1 MSTLPRTHPGRF
13 PTWARPALPG
23 RASPAGNAFHRAW
36 LRIGTLLLALA
47 LLPGAAWAGTVG
59 PARMTPAT
67 SHLPLA
73 PYTTY
78 FHDADGDART
88 DAMWAAQANGRFAP
102 LPPGGAAFGFQPG
115 AFWFHVRVVNGN
127 AREQR
132 WLLVQQY
139 ALSDRIDI
147 HLRHADGRVIRYQ
160 GGDAFPFEQRSIRY
174 RHPNF
179 WLDLPAGEPVDL
191 LVRVQSQSSMQVPL
205 ALYTPA
211 AFAEFSRDGQ
221 LGIGLYYGIL
231 LALFFYNLVLWLVL
245 RDGSYFWYLFH
256 IGAFGLV
263 LFTLN
268 GLGFEYLWPHST
280 WLADKSVPIS
290 ICLAQIGMQQFS
302 RTFLGLHRRWRLGD
316 RVSKA
321 IIVFFVALGI
331 AATQLP
337 YHLATPV
344 ASAAVF
350 PSIAWIATITL
361 MVVRSGYRPAKV
373 FLLAWAMFLLGTGVF
388 VALAFG
394 LLPKTFLTEYG
405 VQIGSAL
412 EMLLLSVALGYR
424 YAALRNENERIVRDA
439 RDLLEEQ
446 VVVRTTELRQAL
458 SELESAHQRLR
469 ESSRLDGLTDLYNRT
484 HFREAFEHLLS
495 QARNT
500 RRPIS
505 LLMIDLDHF
514 KRINDT
520 YGHLAGDDCL
530 RWTSDLLAETLR
542 PHDALLARF
551 GGEEFIAALPG
562 LGLGQA
568 SVVAEELRQALR
580 AQPCR
585 SGGLEIPISASIGVH
600 CVDLEARD
608 SLESALQV
616 ADQALYAAKAEGR
629 DCVRTL

>member
-1 MSTLPRTHPGRF
+1 MRGRRTEGTGYRGWLAWLLVLLLWPM
-13 PTWARPALPG
+13 AA
-23 RASPAGNAFHRAW
+23 AASSPA
-36 LRIGTLLLALA
+36 RIGADANYAALA
-47 LLPGAAWAGTVG
+47 PN
-59 PARMTPAT
+59 
-67 SHLPLA
+67 
-73 PYTTY
+73 TTY
-78 FHDADGDART
+78 FHDAGGAATLDDADRLLDT
-88 DAMWAAQANGRFAP
+88 GRFAP
-102 LPPGGAAFGFQPG
+102 LPNGDASFGFQTG
-115 AFWFHVRVVNGN
+115 AFWFHVEVTNTN
-127 AREQR
+127 ASEQR

-139 ALSDRIDI
+139 ALSDRVDI
-147 HLRHADGRVIRYQ
+147 YARYPGGRTVHHA
-160 GGDAFPFEQRSIRY
+160 GGDTFPFEQRSIRY

-179 WLDLPAGEPVDL
+179 WLDLPTGQPVDL

-205 ALYTPA
+205 FLYTPA
-211 AFAEFSRDGQ
+211 AFAELSRDGQ
-221 LGIGLYYGIL
+221 LGIGIYYGIL
-231 LALFFYNLVLWLVL
+231 VALFFYNLVLWLVL

-256 IGAFGLV
+256 ITAFGLV

-268 GLGFEYLWPHST
+268 GLGFEYFWPHST
-280 WLADKSVPIS
+280 WLADKSVPLS
-290 ICLAQIGMQQFS
+290 VCLAQIGMQQFA
-302 RTFLGLHRRWRLGD
+302 RTFLGLHTRWRLGD
-316 RVSKA
+316 RISKG
-321 IIVFFVALGI
+321 IIAFFVLLGI

-337 YHLATPV
+337 YHVATPI

-350 PSIAWIATITL
+350 PSILWIAVITL
-361 MVVRSGYRPAKV
+361 VVVRSGYRPAKV
-373 FLLAWAMFLLGTGVF
+373 FLLAWAMFLLGTGIF

-394 LLPKTFLTEYG
+394 LLPKTFMTEYG

-439 RDLLEEQ
+439 KNQLEEQ
-446 VVVRTTELRQAL
+446 VITRTAELRQAM
-458 SELESAHQRLR
+458 SELESAHHRLR

-495 QARNT
+495 QSRNS

-520 YGHLAGDDCL
+520 YGHLVGDDCL
-530 RWTSDLLAETLR
+530 RCTSNTLAETLR
-542 PHDALLARF
+542 PHGALLARF

-562 LGLGQA
+562 MGLGEA

-580 AQPCR
+580 ANPCR
-585 SGGLEIPISASIGVH
+585 SGELEIAVSASIGVH

-616 ADQALYAAKAEGR
+616 ADQALYTAKAEGR

>member
-1 MSTLPRTHPGRF
+1 MQSPRTTPRRYRGL
-13 PTWARPALPG
+13 A
-23 RASPAGNAFHRAW
+23 AGFW
-36 LRIGTLLLALA
+36 VLLLACFPLLA
-47 LLPGAAWAGTVG
+47 TASDA
-59 PARMTPAT
+59 PARIAVDA
-67 SHLPLA
+67 SYLPLA
-73 PYTTY
+73 PQTTY
-78 FHDADGDART
+78 LHDADGTATIEAAKRHLDA
-88 DAMWAAQANGRFAP
+88 GRFVP
-102 LPPGGAAFGFQPG
+102 LPNGDASFGFQTG
-115 AFWFHVRVVNGN
+115 AFWFHVAVTNQN

-139 ALSDRIDI
+139 ALSDRIDVYA
-147 HLRHADGRVIRYQ
+147 RYPDGHTVHHI
-160 GGDAFPFEQRSIRY
+160 GGDTFPFEQRSVRY

-179 WLDLPAGEPVDL
+179 WLDLPTGEQVDL
-191 LVRVQSQSSMQVPL
+191 IVRVQSQSSMQVPL
-205 ALYTPA
+205 FLYTPA
-211 AFAEFSRDGQ
+211 AFAELSRDGQ
-221 LGIGLYYGIL
+221 LGIGIYYGIL

-256 IGAFGLV
+256 ISAFGLV

-280 WLADKSVPIS
+280 WLADKSVPLS
-290 ICLAQIGMQQFS
+290 VCLAQIGMQQFA
-302 RTFLGLHRRWRLGD
+302 RTFLDLNTRWRLGD
-316 RVSKA
+316 RISKG
-321 IIVFFVALGI
+321 IIAFFVLLGI

-337 YHLATPV
+337 YHIATPI

-350 PSIAWIATITL
+350 PSIVWIAVITL
-361 MVVRSGYRPAKV
+361 MVVRTGYRPAKV
-373 FLLAWAMFLLGTGVF
+373 FLLAWAMFLLGTGIF

-424 YAALRNENERIVRDA
+424 YAALRNENERIVREA
-439 RDLLEEQ
+439 KNSLEEQ
-446 VVVRTTELRQAL
+446 VVTRTAELRQAM
-458 SELESAHQRLR
+458 SELESAHHRLR

-495 QARNT
+495 QSRNSQ
-500 RRPIS
+500 RPIS

-520 YGHLAGDDCL
+520 YGHLVGDDCL
-530 RWTSDLLAETLR
+530 RCTSNTLAETLR
-542 PHDALLARF
+542 PHGALLARF

-562 LGLGQA
+562 MGLGEA
-568 SVVAEELRQALR
+568 SVVAEELRHALR
-580 AQPCR
+580 AHPCR
-585 SGGLEIPISASIGVH
+585 SGDLEIAVSASIGVH

>member
-1 MSTLPRTHPGRF
+1 MVH
-13 PTWARPALPG
+13 
-23 RASPAGNAFHRAW
+23 
-36 LRIGTLLLALA
+36 
-47 LLPGAAWAGTVG
+47 
-59 PARMTPAT
+59 
-67 SHLPLA
+67 
-73 PYTTY
+73 
-78 FHDADGDART
+78 
-88 DAMWAAQANGRFAP
+88 
-102 LPPGGAAFGFQPG
+102 
-115 AFWFHVRVVNGN
+115 
-127 AREQR
+127 
-132 WLLVQQY
+132 
-139 ALSDRIDI
+139 
-147 HLRHADGRVIRYQ
+147 HA
-160 GGDAFPFEQRSIRY
+160 GGDTFPFEQRSIRY

-179 WLDLPAGEPVDL
+179 WLDLPSGQPVEL

-205 ALYTPA
+205 FLYTPA
-211 AFAEFSRDGQ
+211 AFAELSRDGQ
-221 LGIGLYYGIL
+221 LGIGIYYGIL

-256 IGAFGLV
+256 ISAFGLV

-280 WLADKSVPIS
+280 WLADKSVPLS
-290 ICLAQIGMQQFS
+290 VCLAQIGMQQFS
-302 RTFLGLHRRWRLGD
+302 RTFLDLNTRWRWGD
-316 RVSKA
+316 RISKA
-321 IIVFFVALGI
+321 IIAFFVLLGI

-337 YHLATPV
+337 YHVATPI

-350 PSIAWIATITL
+350 PSIVWIAVVAL
-361 MVVRSGYRPAKV
+361 VVVRSGYRPAKV
-373 FLLAWAMFLLGTGVF
+373 FLLAWAMFLLGTGIF

-439 RDLLEEQ
+439 KNLLEEQ
-446 VVVRTTELRQAL
+446 IVVRTGELRQAM
-458 SELESAHQRLR
+458 SELQAAHHRLR
-469 ESSRLDGLTDLYNRT
+469 ESSRLDDLTDLYNRT

-495 QARNT
+495 QSRNS

-520 YGHLAGDDCL
+520 YGHLVGDDCL
-530 RWTSDLLAETLR
+530 RCTSNTLAETLR
-542 PHDALLARF
+542 PHGALLARF

-562 LGLGQA
+562 MGLGEA

-580 AQPCR
+580 TAPCR
-585 SGGLEIPISASIGVH
+585 SGELEIAVSASIGVH

>member
-1 MSTLPRTHPGRF
+1 MSTLPRTPQGQTVGTRTGHPGGMGMQ
-13 PTWARPALPG
+13 G
-23 RASPAGNAFHRAW
+23 RRTDATRC
-36 LRIGTLLLALA
+36 LRLYGWLLAL
-47 LLPGAAWAGTVG
+47 LVWPMAATAYT
-59 PARMTPAT
+59 PARIGAESSHAELAT
-67 SHLPLA
+67 H
-73 PYTTY
+73 TTY
-78 FHDADGDART
+78 FHDADGGATVDE
-88 DAMWAAQANGRFAP
+88 AQRLLDSGRFAP
-102 LPPGGAAFGFQPG
+102 LPNGDASFGFQPG
-115 AFWFHVRVVNGN
+115 AFWFHVAVTNTN

-147 HLRHADGRVIRYQ
+147 YARYPDGRTVHHI
-160 GGDAFPFEQRSIRY
+160 GGDTFPFEQRSIRY

-179 WLDLPAGEPVDL
+179 WLDLPTGQPVDL

-205 ALYTPA
+205 FLYTPA
-211 AFAEFSRDGQ
+211 AFAELSRDGQ
-221 LGIGLYYGIL
+221 LGIGIYYGIL
-231 LALFFYNLVLWLVL
+231 VALFFYNLVLWLVL

-256 IGAFGLV
+256 ITAFGLV

-268 GLGFEYLWPHST
+268 GLGFEYFWPHST
-280 WLADKSVPIS
+280 WLADKSVPLS
-290 ICLAQIGMQQFS
+290 VCLAQIGMQQFA
-302 RTFLGLHRRWRLGD
+302 RTFLGLGTRWRLGD
-316 RVSKA
+316 RISKG
-321 IIVFFVALGI
+321 IIAFFVLLGI

-337 YHLATPV
+337 YHVATPI

-350 PSIAWIATITL
+350 PSIAWIAVIAL
-361 MVVRSGYRPAKV
+361 VVVRSGYRPAKV
-373 FLLAWAMFLLGTGVF
+373 FLLAWTMFLLGTGIF

-394 LLPKTFLTEYG
+394 LLPKTFMTEYG

-439 RDLLEEQ
+439 KNQLEEQ
-446 VVVRTTELRQAL
+446 VITRTAELRQAM
-458 SELESAHQRLR
+458 SELESAHHRLR

-495 QARNT
+495 QSRNS

-520 YGHLAGDDCL
+520 YGHLVGDDCL
-530 RWTSDLLAETLR
+530 RCTSNTLAEALR
-542 PHDALLARF
+542 PHGALLARF

-562 LGLGQA
+562 MGLGEA
-568 SVVAEELRQALR
+568 SVVAEDLRQALR

-585 SGGLEIPISASIGVH
+585 SGALEIAVSASIGVH
-600 CVDLEARD
+600 CVDLEARN

-616 ADQALYAAKAEGR
+616 ADQALYTAKAEGR